1 MSVVHPLDRRILAS
15 LLLLL
20 SVASLTLVT
29 LPTRVSAVP
38 TGSSFDHIVIIAME
52 NQHYANV
59 LGNGTLA
66 GCPTGTAPF
75 LCSMLPLSS
84 TIPRYHSY
92 GAKDFSG
99 SAACYV
105 TLVSGKTYGVSDG
118 YGCCLSGTT
127 LVDQMQSAGLT

>member
-59 LGNGTLA
+59 LGNGSLA
-66 GCPTGTAPF
+66 GCPTGTATF

-84 TIPRYHSY
+84 TIPDTIAMEQRISLATALADVRQHATS
-92 GAKDFSG
+92 
-99 SAACYV
+99 
-105 TLVSGKTYGVSDG
+105 L
-118 YGCCLSGTT
+118 
-127 LVDQMQSAGLT
+127 